1 MANQATSRKAT
12 APHNRKLLSLPVGK
26 TANTGAAGNSTQATL
41 SPLYT
46 QVKQMLFDRLR
57 KGEWG
62 PGEVLPSEMKLAVEY
77 HVHQGTIR
85 KALDELVAQHLVVR
99 QQGKGTFVADGT
111 RRHRP
116 FYFMQIQPKS
126 GANTFPTTDFISC
139 TRAKASADEQDML
152 QGVAEVIRIVKLRR
166 FNSKPAI
173 VERIA
178 IRGDLFP
185 GLEDLLGELR
195 PETTYTLLEE
205 RYRVLIL
212 RVVERLSAVAA
223 SHADAKLL
231 LLTKGVPLLQISRVA
246 YSLDGSPVE
255 WRISR
260 CATQSHEY
268 VVELT

>member
-1 MANQATSRKAT
+1 VPDQASNLKTTALHSRKST
-12 APHNRKLLSLPVGK
+12 PLPVGK
-26 TANTGAAGNSTQATL
+26 TADAGVAAKSTQATL
-41 SPLYT
+41 NPLYV

-62 PGEVLPSEMKLAVEY
+62 PGEILPSEMRLAAEY
-77 HVHQGTIR
+77 DVHQGTIR

-111 RRHRP
+111 TRHRP
-116 FYFMQIQPKS
+116 FYFMRIRPKS
-126 GANTFPTTDFISC
+126 GSNVFPTTDFVSC
-139 TRAKASADEQDML
+139 ARAKASSEERKLL
-152 QGVAEVIRIVKLRR
+152 QGVREVVRIVKLRR
-166 FNSKPAI
+166 FNSTPTI

-178 IRGDLFP
+178 VRGDLFP
-185 GLEDLLGELR
+185 GLEDLLSELR

-212 RVVERLSAVAA
+212 RVVESLSAVAA
-223 SHADAKLL
+223 SAADAKLL
-231 LLTKGVPLLQISRVA
+231 RLSKGVPLLEISRVA

-255 WRISR
+255 WRVSR
-260 CATQSHEY
+260 CATESHEY